1 MATPLASERKS
12 VAKVCIAS
20 CFQAMPALRKL
31 LYQFPLLGVYADDGV
46 PLADEFVPTTA
57 NESELPVVLTWRRR
71 RAFLMIDTQPEIQL
85 LEESAHGVS
94 THLSLAVIPRLA
106 SALAIFFVVLR
117 VHFRPPIGSPAVSYF
132 ISCLISAMT
141 SGVFFPRAGGQHPP
155 FGYD

>member
-71 RAFLMIDTQPEIQL
+71 RAFLMIDTQPEVQL
-85 LEESAHGVS
+85 FEESAHGVS
-94 THLSLAVIPRLA
+94 THLNSTLSECAGDLLCRLA
-106 SALAIFFVVLR
+106 
-117 VHFRPPIGSPAVSYF
+117 RPLQAPIGSPAVSYF